1 MAEEILIK
9 KYLNRRLYDTEKS
22 AYVSL
27 NHVAELVREG
37 RRVKVIDAKTKED
50 ATAFVLT
57 QIILEEARKK
67 NTLLPVPLLH
77 MIIQYGENILAEFF
91 ERYLQQIIEN
101 YLAYKTA
108 FDEQFRN
115 WLDLGIDLSSV
126 TEKAMFGL
134 TPSKSFFDLFSD
146 SGTTWDKEKKED

>member
-1 MAEEILIK
+1 MAEEVLIK

-22 AYVSL
+22 TYVSL
-27 NHVAELVREG
+27 NHVAELIREG
-37 RRVKVIDAKTKED
+37 RRVRVIDAKTKED

-77 MIIQYGENILAEFF
+77 MIIQYWENILAEFF

-115 WLDLGIDLSSV
+115 WLELGIDLSPV
-126 TEKAMFGL
+126 AENAMIGL
-134 TPSKSFFDLFSD
+134 TPSKSFFDLFSN
-146 SGTTWDKEKKED
+146 SGATRDKEKKED

>member
-1 MAEEILIK
+1 MAEEVLIK

-27 NHVAELVREG
+27 NHVTELIREG
-37 RRVKVIDAKTKED
+37 RRVKVIDAKNKED

-115 WLDLGIDLSSV
+115 WLELGIDLSSV
-126 TEKAMFGL
+126 AENTMIGL
-134 TPSKSFFDLFSD
+134 TPSKSFFDLFSN
-146 SGTTWDKEKKED
+146 SGATRDKEKKED